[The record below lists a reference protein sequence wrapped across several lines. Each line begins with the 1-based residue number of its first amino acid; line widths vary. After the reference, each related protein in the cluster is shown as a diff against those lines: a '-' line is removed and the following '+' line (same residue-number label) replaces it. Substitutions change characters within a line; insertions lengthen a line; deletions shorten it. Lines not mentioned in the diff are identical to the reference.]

1 MLTKCEGIVLRTNDY
16 GETNKILTIMT
27 REHGKIGVL
36 ARGAK
41 KPNSRLSAI
50 SQPFLY
56 ASFLFR
62 KSSGLGT
69 LEQGE
74 MLESMRNIR
83 EDLFLTAHAAYIA
96 ELMDKGT
103 DEKKPN
109 PFLFELLLQSMRR
122 LNEGT
127 DPDIITNLIEVKML
141 GVMGLYPELD
151 ECVHCKSKD
160 GTFHFSIRDN
170 GFICH
175 RCFAKDP
182 YRIPLSPA
190 SARLLRLLFYFDLSR
205 LGNVSVKRETKE
217 ELKRV
222 IQLYYDEYSGI
233 FLKSRR
239 FIEQMDNMK
248 KMLGNEN
255 KS

>member
-16 GETNKILTIMT
+16 GESNKIITILT
-27 REHGKIGVL
+27 REHGKIGLL

-74 MLESMRNIR
+74 MIESMRHIR

-96 ELMDKGT
+96 ELIDKGT
-103 DEKKPN
+103 EEKKPN
-109 PFLFELLLQSMRR
+109 PFLFELFLQSLQR

-141 GVMGLYPELD
+141 GVIGLYPEFD
-151 ECVHCKSKD
+151 ECVYCKSKE
-160 GTFHFSIRDN
+160 GTFHFSIREN

-182 YRIPLSPA
+182 YRVPLSPPA
-190 SARLLRLLFYFDLSR
+190 VRLLRLFYYFDLAR
-205 LGNVSVKRETKE
+205 LGNVSVKKETKE

-222 IQLYYDEYSGI
+222 IRLYYDEYSGI

-248 KMLGNEN
+248 DMLR
-255 KS
+255 

>member
-1 MLTKCEGIVLRTNDY
+1 
-16 GETNKILTIMT
+16 
-27 REHGKIGVL
+27 
-36 ARGAK
+36 
-41 KPNSRLSAI
+41 
-50 SQPFLY
+50 
-56 ASFLFR
+56 
-62 KSSGLGT
+62 
-69 LEQGE
+69 

-239 FIEQMDNMK
+239 FMEQMDNMK